1 MLLLSIILFSLL
13 NNFCNKYITIL
24 STLIIIKYIDFY
36 LINKYYTKIY
46 NLLHY
51 NFLYLISPIVFVF
64 IKYYLRLIKYF
75 DYLTIKQKNNLY
87 HINSNEMDFYI
98 SPIINT
104 QRNIINYKMFVDN
117 IEYPLHIIIN
127 KKEKYIYGIPYS
139 PHSLNSKTIIIHA
152 IKLCGNIEEKIFN
165 GKEKIII

>member
-1 MLLLSIILFSLL
+1 MLLLSIILFFLL
-13 NNFCNKYITIL
+13 NN
-24 STLIIIKYIDFY
+24 LIIIKYIDPIKINIVP
-36 LINKYYTKIY
+36 LIGKKYYTKIV
-46 NLLHY
+46 N
-51 NFLYLISPIVFVF
+51 LISPIVFVF

-87 HINSNEMDFYI
+87 HVNSNEMDFYI

-104 QRNIINYKMFVDN
+104 QRNIINYKMFVDD
-117 IEYPLHIIIN
+117 IEYPLHVIIN

-139 PHSLNSKTIIIHA
+139 PHSLNSKTIIIHV
-152 IKLCGNIEEKIFN
+152 IKLSGDIEEKIFN